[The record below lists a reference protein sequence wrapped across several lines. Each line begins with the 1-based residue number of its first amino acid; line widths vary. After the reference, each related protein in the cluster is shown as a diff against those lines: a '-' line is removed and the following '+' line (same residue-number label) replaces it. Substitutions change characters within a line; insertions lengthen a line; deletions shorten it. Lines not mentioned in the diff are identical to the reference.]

1 MAAQR
6 SGAGRFAR
14 LSRHGVGI
22 GLALAIVLDTTG
34 QLLWK
39 RAAVRLP
46 ESLSPELLLGAL
58 LHDSLPLAV
67 IGVFVLQLINWLLV
81 LERAELSY
89 AQPIT
94 SLSYVSVVCLSVW
107 LLGERLDAVRL
118 LGVSLV
124 LLGVGLVGVDAARR
138 AKPT

>member
-1 MAAQR
+1 MTAR
-6 SGAGRFAR
+6 PAGRGIAAR
-14 LSRHGVGI
+14 LSRHGVGL
-22 GLALAIVLDTTG
+22 GLALAIVLDTAG

-39 RAAVRLP
+39 RAAVGLP

-58 LHDSLPLAV
+58 LRDPLPLAV
-67 IGVFVLQLINWLLV
+67 LGVFMLQLVNWLLV

-124 LLGVGLVGVDAARR
+124 LLGVGLVGADAMRR

>member
-1 MAAQR
+1 MSAR
-6 SGAGRFAR
+6 RTGRGIVAR
-14 LSRHGVGI
+14 LSRHGVGL
-22 GLALAIVLDTTG
+22 GLALAIVLDTAG

-46 ESLSPELLLGAL
+46 ESLSPELLLGVL
-58 LHDSLPLAV
+58 LHDPLPLAV
-67 IGVFVLQLINWLLV
+67 LGVFVLQLVNWLVV

-124 LLGVGLVGVDAARR
+124 LLGVGFVGVDAVRR
-138 AKPT
+138 ARPT